1 MIDVLEHPLV
11 ANYLRDLDV
20 ALAGLPAAAAAEL
33 SEQLR
38 AHLLDNALPLPDPAL
53 RSRSSARGPAPDQL
67 VWLSAGYR
75 VLRRP
80 EEVTMARANDE
91 PMSAAR

>member
-1 MIDVLEHPLV
+1 MGSGWTNLADRC
-11 ANYLRDLDV
+11 ALD
-20 ALAGLPAAAAAEL
+20 GAARL
-33 SEQLR
+33 
-38 AHLLDNALPLPDPAL
+38 NCNPNCNPAL

-80 EEVTMARANDE
+80 EEVTMARANDK